1 MLPPTS
7 TLSAYLVKKDV
18 KPTLKATG
26 KLQGLRPGFIV
37 TFIHCSVQWGTETII
52 NNSGIAVTMP
62 LAYADTTY
70 KILITHNNGILSS
83 SVVPLSVGYI
93 NPTYFYVSN
102 NIGENPNFFWVTVGK

>member
-37 TFIHCSVQWGTETII
+37 TFIHCFPYFVTAMKNAVPVVIPFASTICI
-52 NNSGIAVTMP
+52 YPV
-62 LAYADTTY
+62 
-70 KILITHNNGILSS
+70 SS
-83 SVVPLSVGYI
+83 P
-93 NPTYFYVSN
+93 
-102 NIGENPNFFWVTVGK
+102 VTVMK

>member
-1 MLPPTS
+1 
-7 TLSAYLVKKDV
+7 
-18 KPTLKATG
+18 
-26 KLQGLRPGFIV
+26 
-37 TFIHCSVQWGTETII
+37 
-52 NNSGIAVTMP
+52 MP

-102 NIGENPNFFWVTVGK
+102 NIGENPNFFWLIVK

>member
-37 TFIHCSVQWGTETII
+37 TFIHCSVQWIYLQDEKQRILPISFSNAAFSAVVSHFGTNADTAAII
-52 NNSGIAVTMP
+52 TDLNKNSISIAVGINSSNF
-62 LAYADTTY
+62 AYAV
-70 KILITHNNGILSS
+70 I
-83 SVVPLSVGYI
+83 VGC
-93 NPTYFYVSN
+93 
-102 NIGENPNFFWVTVGK
+102 

>member
-1 MLPPTS
+1 
-7 TLSAYLVKKDV
+7 
-18 KPTLKATG
+18 
-26 KLQGLRPGFIV
+26 
-37 TFIHCSVQWGTETII
+37 
-52 NNSGIAVTMP
+52 MP

-70 KILITHNNGILSS
+70 KILITHNNGISSS